1 MLLLTL
7 LSKPLF
13 FVAGLFGIG
22 FLITLHEIG
31 HFLFC
36 KLFNVSVP
44 SFGLGF
50 GPVLWEKKIGETN
63 FILSAI
69 PLGGY
74 VEMAGSA
81 EVGQGEQKEAHR
93 NDERS
98 LINKPYWQ
106 KMCIMFGGVF
116 LNFVFAYCAIILVL
130 AAGAP
135 GTPML
140 PETLTNRI
148 EKVEPNSAA
157 DKAGLQKDD
166 LVIAI
171 NDIQYDIQQPH
182 LFLEHIK
189 TLAGATATVTVN
201 RNGFPEER
209 SITFEPNKTVGMLGV
224 GFATQPLAP
233 KPFMQAIRE
242 GIALTNKYIYN
253 TILFIKQLFVRRSLE
268 GTGGPL
274 GIIAATTA
282 SAQQGFSIYLLLL
295 AIVSINLAVL
305 NLLPLPILDGG
316 QALFYT
322 IEAIVRR
329 RLPDS
334 IKLWIH
340 IACWALFLLLTVYL
354 SYFDIKR
361 IVLSADTSTLLL
373 WGSAIIIAISY
384 YIWHKRSCSAM

>member
-13 FVAGLFGIG
+13 FAAGLLGIG

-31 HFLFC
+31 HFIFC

-44 SFGLGF
+44 SFGIGF
-50 GPVLWEKKIGETN
+50 GPVLWQKQVGETN

-81 EVGQGEQKEAHR
+81 EVGQGEQKEAYR
-93 NDERS
+93 DDERS

-116 LNFVFAYCAIILVL
+116 LNFVFAYVAIIAVL
-130 AAGAP
+130 ALGAP

-148 EKVEPNSAA
+148 AKVEPNSPAA
-157 DKAGLQKDD
+157 KAGIEKDD
-166 LVIAI
+166 LILAL
-171 NDIQYDIQQPH
+171 NNTPYDLKNPQALSEQ
-182 LFLEHIK
+182 LK
-189 TLAGATATVTVN
+189 TLVGKTATITIN
-201 RNGFPEER
+201 HNNAIEER
-209 SITFEPNKTVGMLGV
+209 SITFEPNKTIRMMGV
-224 GFATQPLAP
+224 DWATENL
-233 KPFMQAIRE
+233 KPRPFVQAVKE
-242 GIALTNKYIYN
+242 GVDLTNKYIYN
-253 TILFIKQLFVRRSLE
+253 TLLFIKQLFTRRSLE
-268 GTGGPL
+268 GTGGPV

-282 SAQQGFSIYLLLL
+282 SAQQGFKVYILLL
-295 AIVSINLAVL
+295 AIISINLAVL

-322 IEAIVRR
+322 IEAIIRR
-329 RLPDS
+329 RLPDN
-334 IKLWIH
+334 IKFGIH

-354 SYFDIKR
+354 TYYDIKR
-361 IVLSADTSTLLL
+361 IILSFICGA
-373 WGSAIIIAISY
+373 
-384 YIWHKRSCSAM
+384 

>member
-7 LSKPLF
+7 ISKPLF
-13 FVAGLFGIG
+13 FAAGLFGIG

-31 HFLFC
+31 HFVFC

-50 GPVLWEKKIGETN
+50 GPILWQKKIGETN
-63 FILSAI
+63 FIISAI

-81 EVGQGEQKEAHR
+81 EVGQGDQKEASR
-93 NDERS
+93 DDERS
-98 LINKPYWQ
+98 LVQKPYWQ

-116 LNFVFAYCAIILVL
+116 LNFVFAYAAMIFVL
-130 AAGAP
+130 ALGAP

-148 EKVEPNSAA
+148 EKVELNSPA
-157 DKAGLQKDD
+157 DKAGITKDD
-166 LVIAI
+166 KVVALNNVPFDLK
-171 NDIQYDIQQPH
+171 NPQ
-182 LFLEHIK
+182 LFFDNLK
-189 TLAGATATVTVN
+189 TLAGTTTTISIDHE
-201 RNGFPEER
+201 GTIKER

-224 GFATQPLAP
+224 IFATQALAP
-233 KPFMQAIRE
+233 RPFLQAIKE
-242 GIALTNKYIYN
+242 GVELTNKYILN
-253 TILFIKQLFVRRSLE
+253 TVLFIKQLFTRRSLE
-268 GTGGPL
+268 GTGGPV

-282 SAQQGFSIYLLLL
+282 SAQQGFKVYLLLL
-295 AIVSINLAVL
+295 AVISINLAVL

-322 IEAIVRR
+322 IEAIIRR
-329 RLPDS
+329 RLPDN
-334 IKLWIH
+334 IKLGIH

-354 SYFDIKR
+354 TYFDIKR
-361 IVLSADTSTLLL
+361 IILSFLCGA
-373 WGSAIIIAISY
+373 
-384 YIWHKRSCSAM
+384 

>member
-13 FVAGLFGIG
+13 FAAGIFGIS

-63 FILSAI
+63 FIISAI

-74 VEMAGSA
+74 VEIAGSA
-81 EVGQGEQKEAHR
+81 EVGQGEQKEAYR
-93 NDERS
+93 EDARS
-98 LINKPYWQ
+98 LVNKPYWQ
-106 KMCIMFGGVF
+106 KMCIMFAGVF
-116 LNFVFAYCAIILVL
+116 LNFVFAYVAIIAVL
-130 AAGAP
+130 ALGAP

-148 EKVEPNSAA
+148 EKVDTNSPA
-157 DKAGLQKDD
+157 DKAGIKKDD
-166 LVIAI
+166 HIVALNNAPFDLK
-171 NDIQYDIQQPH
+171 NPQ
-182 LFLEHIK
+182 LFFDQLK
-189 TLAGATATVTVN
+189 TLAGQTTSITISHEGVV
-201 RNGFPEER
+201 EER

-224 GFATQPLAP
+224 IFATQPLAP
-233 KPFMQAIRE
+233 RSLVQAIKE
-242 GIALTNKYIYN
+242 GVELTNKYILN
-253 TILFIKQLFVRRSLE
+253 TILFIKQLFTRRSLE
-268 GTGGPL
+268 GTGGPV

-282 SAQQGFSIYLLLL
+282 SAQQGFKVYLLLL
-295 AIVSINLAVL
+295 AVISINLAVL

-322 IEAIVRR
+322 IEAIIGR
-329 RLPDS
+329 RLPDR
-334 IKLWIH
+334 IKFGIH

-354 SYFDIKR
+354 TYYDIKR
-361 IVLSADTSTLLL
+361 IILSFLCGA
-373 WGSAIIIAISY
+373 
-384 YIWHKRSCSAM
+384 